1 MTHQEKSKEDDMEQ
15 IRIDEEFRTLIP
27 PLTEEERIGL
37 EQSILNEGCRDA
49 LVLWNDTLIDGHNR
63 YEICTRHG
71 IKFETV
77 SRDFSNR
84 DEVVAWIIT
93 NQFGRRNLPLH
104 ERARLALRLKP
115 ILAEKAEARMKS
127 GNPVQKSA
135 QGKTRDELAKVA
147 GVSHDTIAKVERVEA
162 EAPKVIIE
170 ASRKGDISVNSAY
183 EFTKMEP
190 ERQAEVI
197 ERIESGEKP
206 KAVVSDVKK
215 KPFVVNNTGNN
226 EWYTP
231 SKFIELARKVMGSID
246 TDPASS
252 EKANETVGATTFY
265 TAEDDGL
272 TKTWTGNV
280 WMNPP
285 YSSELIAK
293 FIEKIISERSNYKQA
308 IVLVNNATDTAWFH
322 DLASI
327 GTAACFPRGRIKFN
341 TPEKEVKGTP
351 LQGQAIIYIGTMP
364 EVFLHEFRTVGW
376 VVRIV

>member
-1 MTHQEKSKEDDMEQ
+1 MER

-27 PLTEEERIGL
+27 PLTDDEKSRL
-37 EQSILNEGCRDA
+37 EKSLREEGCRDA
-49 LVLWNDTLIDGHNR
+49 LVVWGDTLIDGHNR
-63 YEICTRHG
+63 YEICTRYD
-71 IKFETV
+71 IPFKTV
-77 SRDFSNR
+77 SMEFENR
-84 DEVVAWIIT
+84 DAVMLWMMK
-93 NQFGRRNLPLH
+93 NQLSRRNLTTFQ
-104 ERARLALRLKP
+104 RLEIVEKLKP
-115 ILAEKAEARMKS
+115 IISKQAKESQKRTAENRVCQNSDKQPIDTK
-127 GNPVQKSA
+127 K
-135 QGKTRDELAKVA
+135 ELAKLA
-147 GVSHDTIAKVERVEA
+147 NTSHDTVAKFEKVYS
-162 EAPKVIIE
+162 EAPNPVIE
-170 ASRKGDISVNSAY
+170 ATRKGDLSIDSAY
-183 EFTKMEP
+183 QVTKMEP
-190 ERQAEVI
+190 EKQAEII

-206 KAVVSDVKK
+206 KAVVLDVKK

-252 EKANETVGATTFY
+252 EKANETVRATTFY
-265 TAEDDGL
+265 TVEDDGL
-272 TKTWTGNV
+272 TKAWTGNV

-308 IVLVNNATDTAWFH
+308 IVLVNNATDTAWFQ

>member
-1 MTHQEKSKEDDMEQ
+1 MKR

-27 PLTEEERIGL
+27 PLTDDEKSRL
-37 EQSILNEGCRDA
+37 EKSLREEGCRDS
-49 LVLWNDTLIDGHNR
+49 LVLWEDTLIDGHNR
-63 YEICTRHG
+63 YEICTRYD
-71 IKFETV
+71 IPFKTV
-77 SRDFSNR
+77 SMEFENR
-84 DEVVAWIIT
+84 DAVMFWMMK
-93 NQFGRRNLPLH
+93 NQLSRRNLTTFQ
-104 ERARLALRLKP
+104 RLEIVEKLKP
-115 ILAEKAEARMKS
+115 VISKQAKERQQGGQGGVLLQQNSVKA
-127 GNPVQKSA
+127 NINTQN
-135 QGKTRDELAKVA
+135 ELAKLA
-147 GVSHDTIAKVERVEA
+147 NTSHDTVAKFEKVYS
-162 EAPKVIIE
+162 EAPKPVIE
-170 ASRKGDISVNSAY
+170 ATRKGDLSIDSAY
-183 EFTKMEP
+183 QVTKMEP
-190 ERQAEVI
+190 EKQAEVV

-206 KAVVSDVKK
+206 KDVVSDVKK

-231 SKFIELARKVMGSID
+231 SRFIELARKVMGSID

-252 EKANETVGATTFY
+252 EKANETVRATTFY

>member
-1 MTHQEKSKEDDMEQ
+1 MER

-27 PLTEEERIGL
+27 PLTDDEKSRL
-37 EQSILNEGCRDA
+37 EKSLREEGCRDA
-49 LVLWNDTLIDGHNR
+49 LVVWGDTLIDGHNR
-63 YEICTRHG
+63 YEICTRYD
-71 IKFETV
+71 IPFKTISMEFN
-77 SRDFSNR
+77 NR
-84 DEVVAWIIT
+84 DDVMLWMMK
-93 NQFGRRNLPLH
+93 NQLSRRNLTTFQ
-104 ERARLALRLKP
+104 RLEIVEKLKP
-115 ILAEKAEARMKS
+115 VIQAKS
-127 GNPVQKSA
+127 QQGSRSDLNFLQNSVKSLNTQK
-135 QGKTRDELAKVA
+135 ELAKLA
-147 GVSHDTIAKVERVEA
+147 NTSHDTVAKFEKVVKEAPFSVVEA
-162 EAPKVIIE
+162 T
-170 ASRKGDISVNSAY
+170 RKGELSIDSAY
-183 EFTKMEP
+183 QVTKMEP
-190 ERQAEVI
+190 EKQAEII

-206 KAVVSDVKK
+206 KAVVLDVKK

-252 EKANETVGATTFY
+252 EKANETVRATTFY
-265 TAEDDGL
+265 TVEDDGL
-272 TKTWTGNV
+272 TKAWTGNV

-308 IVLVNNATDTAWFH
+308 IVLVNNATDTAWFQ

>member
-1 MTHQEKSKEDDMEQ
+1 MER

-27 PLTEEERIGL
+27 PLTDDEKSRL
-37 EQSILNEGCRDA
+37 EKSLREEGCRDA
-49 LVLWNDTLIDGHNR
+49 LVVWGDTLIDGHNR
-63 YEICTRHG
+63 YEICTRYD
-71 IKFETV
+71 IPFKTV
-77 SRDFSNR
+77 SMEFENR
-84 DEVVAWIIT
+84 DAVMLWMMK
-93 NQFGRRNLPLH
+93 NQLSRRNLTTFQ
-104 ERARLALRLKP
+104 RLEIVEKLKP
-115 ILAEKAEARMKS
+115 VISKQAKERQLQGTRTDINLPHNCAEGLE
-127 GNPVQKSA
+127 
-135 QGKTRDELAKVA
+135 TRKELAKLA
-147 GVSHDTIAKVERVEA
+147 NTSHNTVSKFEKVYE
-162 EAPKVIIE
+162 EAPKTVIE
-170 ASRKGDISVNSAY
+170 ATRKGDLSIDSAY
-183 EFTKMEP
+183 QVTKMEP
-190 ERQAEVI
+190 EKQAEII

-206 KAVVSDVKK
+206 KAVVLDVKK

-265 TAEDDGL
+265 TVEDDGL
-272 TKTWTGNV
+272 TKAWTGNV

-308 IVLVNNATDTAWFH
+308 IVLVNNATDTAWFQ

>member
-1 MTHQEKSKEDDMEQ
+1 MER

-27 PLTEEERIGL
+27 PLTDDEKSRL
-37 EQSILNEGCRDA
+37 EKSLREEGCRDS
-49 LVLWNDTLIDGHNR
+49 LVVWGDTLIDGHNR
-63 YEICTRHG
+63 YEICTRYD
-71 IKFETV
+71 IPFKTV
-77 SRDFSNR
+77 SMEFENR
-84 DEVVAWIIT
+84 DAVMLWMMK
-93 NQFGRRNLPLH
+93 NQLSRRNLTTFQ
-104 ERARLALRLKP
+104 RLEIVEKLKP
-115 ILAEKAEARMKS
+115 VISKQAKERQGTRTDL
-127 GNPVQKSA
+127 NIPQKSA
-135 QGKTRDELAKVA
+135 GSETRDELAKLA
-147 GVSHDTIAKVERVEA
+147 NTSHDTVAKFEKVYA
-162 EAPKVIIE
+162 EAPKTVVD
-170 ASRKGDISVNSAY
+170 ATRKGVLSIDSAY
-183 EFTKMEP
+183 QVTKMEP
-190 ERQAEVI
+190 EKQAEVV

-206 KAVVSDVKK
+206 KDVVSDVKK

-231 SKFIELARKVMGSID
+231 SRFIELARKVMGSID

-252 EKANETVGATTFY
+252 EKANETVRATTFY
-265 TAEDDGL
+265 TVEDDGL
-272 TKTWTGNV
+272 TKAWTGNV

-308 IVLVNNATDTAWFH
+308 IVLVNNATDTAWFQ